1 MNDCLCLLGIE
12 TNHFHELNII
22 GCFKLNTFHF
32 EEEFNIS
39 NISNID
45 VDINEVIGENYKN
58 SDNIHLNEIENTEN
72 EKDNRRE
79 RDVGFSLLSNRDQVT
94 QYLKKTKFCQIMI
107 EKGHCHREICN
118 FAHSMDEFV
127 FPDCAF
133 KENCRK
139 KLVCT
144 FKHPHE
150 TIESYKKRTGFI
162 VPKNIK
168 E

>member
-22 GCFKLNTFHF
+22 GCFKLENEIF
-32 EEEFNIS
+32 S
-39 NISNID
+39 NLS
-45 VDINEVIGENYKN
+45 N
-58 SDNIHLNEIENTEN
+58 SDMDMDIHPYSTDSTDTESEDENEKNVQHLNE
-72 EKDNRRE
+72 NRRE
-79 RDVGFSLLSNRDQVT
+79 RDIGFSLLSNRDQVT
-94 QYLKKTKFCQIMI
+94 IYLKKTKFCQIMI
-107 EKGHCHREICN
+107 EKGHCHREVCN

-127 FPDCAF
+127 FPECAF

-150 TIESYKKRTGFI
+150 TIDSYKKRTRFI